1 MTLVAYTDKQVRD
14 KSCLSLAAETPCS
27 YCLHYKLFFFCY
39 LSKQS
44 TFLTF
49 PIVLLFFFLLTVNL
63 KYFLYY
69 FLLSFGSCYHLV
81 EGHLPISGLTVEISF

>member
-1 MTLVAYTDKQVRD
+1 MLRDDISCLHDKQVRD

-49 PIVLLFFFLLTVNL
+49 PIVLLFFFFSADCQPKIFSLL
-63 KYFLYY
+63 F
-69 FLLSFGSCYHLV
+69 
-81 EGHLPISGLTVEISF
+81 PP